1 MKVSVVCTVLNE
13 AGSLAELLESL
24 ATQSRA
30 PDEVVVADGG
40 STDGTLETLQR
51 YVGPLPLRVIECP
64 GANIAQ
70 GRNTAIRAAAGE
82 VIAVTDAGV
91 RASPQ
96 WLEELVYSFE
106 ASDVEA
112 VAGFF
117 VADPSSTF
125 EVALGATVLPLVED
139 ILPERFLPS
148 SRSVAFRKALWE
160 RVGGYPEWLD
170 YCEDL
175 VFDLRIKRLGV
186 SFVWRQEALVHFR
199 PRPCLGAFFKQYYL
213 YARGDGKA
221 DLWLKRHVIR
231 YAVYLLT
238 VPALLA
244 GAAYPVLWGALGI
257 GVAAYVLRPYQ
268 RLSRS
273 WHSMSVR
280 QRLAAIT
287 WVPVIRLT
295 GDVAKMLGYPVGRWW
310 RFRRR
315 MEGLK
320 ALSWADVDG
329 RPSLDP

>member
-1 MKVSVVCTVLNE
+1 MVCTVLNE
-13 AGSLAELLESL
+13 AGSLADLLESL
-24 ATQSRA
+24 AIQSRA
-30 PDEVVVADGG
+30 PDDVVIADGG
-40 STDGTLETLQR
+40 STDGTLDLLKR
-51 YVGPLPLRVIECP
+51 YFHRLPLRVLKAP

-96 WLEELVYSFE
+96 WLEELASPFV

-117 VADPSSTF
+117 TADPSSTF
-125 EVALGATVLPLVED
+125 EMALGATVLPLVEN
-139 ILPERFLPS
+139 ISPERFLPS

-186 SFVWRQEALVHFR
+186 TFVWRRNALVFFR
-199 PRPCLGAFFKQYYL
+199 PRPSLGAFFKQYYL

-231 YAVYLLT
+231 YGVYLM
-238 VPALLA
+238 AAAAFLA
-244 GAAYPVLWGALGI
+244 GDAYPVLWAVLGI
-257 GVAAYVLRPYQ
+257 GSAVYVLRPYQ
-268 RLSRS
+268 RLLRS
-273 WHSMSVR
+273 WSGMDLR
-280 QRLAAIT
+280 KRLAAIA
-287 WVPVIRLT
+287 WVPAIRLT

-310 RFRRR
+310 RYRRQ

-320 ALSWADVDG
+320 ALSWADLDG